1 MVGSSGFVSLGFGLL
16 WAAAGRAQSS
26 LDEYSMKSN
35 SYTAL
40 IFTLLFALQT
50 TFVSAAPKAR
60 VTRTVDNGRRVR
72 LTGHL
77 HPHGASESDAGAV
90 DSSEVLPA
98 MTMTLRPSDEQEAAL
113 EKLLEEQQDPASPS
127 YHQWL
132 TPEQFGERFGV
143 NEADLQKITS
153 WLESQNLHVA
163 SVARARNAITFTG
176 TAGDI
181 GKAFQT
187 EFRHYR
193 SDTATHFAND
203 QDPSIPVAFDGV
215 IRSIHGLNNYRMK
228 PHARLHKQSV
238 DPNFTS
244 TSGSHYLSPSD
255 LQVAY
260 GLKALHAEG
269 YDGTGQ
275 TIVIAGQT
283 QIDLSDIQ
291 TFRSQFQLPA
301 SDPTITLVPGSR
313 DPGKLKDD
321 MPEADLD
328 IEWAGAAAPNATIQY
343 VYANDVMDAVQYAI
357 DQNIGKVISVSYGL
371 CEPQTPRSDAL
382 TMQSWARQGNAMGIT
397 WVNASGDSGG
407 ADCVTSDSTRNA
419 GLSVDIPAGIPEV
432 TGIGGTSFSE
442 GSGTYWNANNDSGGG
457 SLLRYIPEATW
468 NDSTDGDPAAGGGGA
483 STYFSKPSWQTGAG
497 VPADGAR
504 DVPDVSF
511 NSSAEHDGYLV
522 YTSGKRSVYGGTSAA
537 TPVFAGILTLLNQYL
552 VATGA
557 QSVAGLGNVNPRL
570 YAMAQQ
576 TNLKVFNDITDGD
589 NIVKVTCGTRS
600 TRNCTAGSFGY
611 SAGSGYDLATGLG
624 SVDAHALVLA
634 WPRQNSSLTL
644 ATAVITA
651 SLPSAN
657 VNGSGQVNIS
667 VSVAGQSG
675 TAIPT
680 GTATVSNGSTALG
693 SATLQSGG
701 STATATVSVNPA
713 QLATGVNTLTI
724 SYSGDGAYN
733 PATTSISLT
742 VNGSGSSSG
751 TPSISSTGNGASFS
765 TTYAPGMVLSIF
777 GSNLASGT
785 WAASTVP
792 LATEVSGTTVTIA
805 GFAAPFYYVSPTQ
818 LNVQIPYETFSGV
831 TVPVIVTSGGRSV
844 SSTIRLS
851 SAAPGIF
858 IDSSGGLVPAGTA
871 RRGQTISLYV
881 TGAGA
886 VSPSIATGSAPLSS
900 TSAGSLPAPRQTTR
914 VSIGGLDAPVQ
925 FVGIPAGLVGVVQVN
940 VVVPQSAS
948 LGTNNVVVA
957 IGGVPS
963 NTAHLQV
970 SAQ

>member
-1 MVGSSGFVSLGFGLL
+1 
-16 WAAAGRAQSS
+16 
-26 LDEYSMKSN
+26 MKLN
-35 SYTAL
+35 SYTGL
-40 IFTLLFALQT
+40 IFTLLFALQP
-50 TFVSAAPKAR
+50 TFASAAPKAR
-60 VTRTVDNGRRVR
+60 VTAPVNNARRVR

-77 HPHGASESDAGAV
+77 HPLGVNESDAGPV
-90 DSSEVLPA
+90 DSSEILPA
-98 MTMTLRPSDEQEAAL
+98 LTMTLRPSDEQEAAL
-113 EKLLEEQQDPASPS
+113 EKLLEEQQDPASPN

-143 NEADLQKITS
+143 NDADLQKITT

-163 SVARARNAITFTG
+163 SVAPSRNAIMFTG
-176 TAGDI
+176 TAGDV

-193 SDTATHFAND
+193 SDTATHFANS

-238 DPNFTS
+238 DPSYTS

-260 GLKALHAEG
+260 GLKALHAAG
-269 YDGTGQ
+269 YNGTGQ

-291 TFRSQFQLPA
+291 QFRSQFNLPA
-301 SDPTITLVPGSR
+301 SDPNMLLVPGSQ
-313 DPGKLKDD
+313 DPGKIKDD
-321 MPEADLD
+321 MSEADLD
-328 IEWAGAAAPNATIQY
+328 IEWAGAAAPNAAIQY

-357 DQNIGKVISVSYGL
+357 NQNLSKVISVSYGL

-382 TMQSWARQGNAMGIT
+382 TMQSWARQGNAQGIT

-407 ADCVTSDSTRNA
+407 ADCVTSTSTRNS

-442 GSGTYWNANNDSGGG
+442 GSGTFWNATNDAAGG
-457 SLLRYIPEATW
+457 SLLKYIPEVAW
-468 NDSTDGDPAAGGGGA
+468 NDSTDGDPSAGGGGA

-537 TPVFAGILTLLNQYL
+537 TPVFAGLLTLLNQYL
-552 VATGA
+552 LATGA

-570 YAMAQQ
+570 YALAQ
-576 TNLKVFNDITDGD
+576 TNPSVFHDVTSGD
-589 NIVKVTCGTRS
+589 NIVNVTCGTRN
-600 TRNCTAGSFGY
+600 TRNCTPGSFGY
-611 SAGSGYDLATGLG
+611 SASAGYDLATGLG
-624 SVDAHALVLA
+624 SVDAYALVMA
-634 WPRQNSSLTL
+634 WPRQNSALTL
-644 ATAVITA
+644 ANAVVTA
-651 SLPSAN
+651 SVPSTT
-657 VNGSGQVNIS
+657 VSGSGAVNIS
-667 VSVAGQSG
+667 VSVAGQSVG
-675 TAIPT
+675 TIPT
-680 GTATVSNGSTALG
+680 GSVTVSIGSNTLG
-693 SATLQSGG
+693 SATLQSG
-701 STATATVSVNPA
+701 SSAASATVSVNLA
-713 QLATGVNTLTI
+713 QLATGANSLTVT
-724 SYSGDGAYN
+724 YSGDGAYN

-742 VNGSGSSSG
+742 VNASGSGSG
-751 TPSISSTGNGASFS
+751 TPSISSTGNGASFA

-785 WAASTVP
+785 WSASSVP
-792 LATEVSGTTVTIA
+792 LSTQVSGTSVTIA
-805 GFAAPFYYVSPTQ
+805 GYAAPLYYVSPTQ

-844 SSTIRLS
+844 TSTIRLS
-851 SAAPGIF
+851 AAAPGIF
-858 IDSSGGLVPAGTA
+858 TDASGGLVPAGTA
-871 RRGQTISLYV
+871 SRGQTISLYL

-886 VSPSIATGSAPLSS
+886 VSPSIATGSAPSNS
-900 TSAGSLPAPRQTTR
+900 TPAANLPVPRQTVR
-914 VSIGGLDAPVQ
+914 VTIGGLDAPVQ
-925 FVGIPAGLVGVVQVN
+925 FIGIPAGLVGVVQVN
-940 VVVPQSAS
+940 VVVPQGAS
-948 LGTNNVVVA
+948 LGTNNVVVTM
-957 IGGVPS
+957 GGIAS